1 MQSIQIESGSM
12 YNTTSK
18 RLNYKQ
24 LDPIDAQAP
33 KKDGAEE
40 ASPLNSTRVEAS
52 ACTCRFQKPELL
64 EQSESTA
71 TVEWEKGSRGRR
83 RRRPTTAIAAC
94 WWPCAADPPLAA
106 CVRPTMG
113 LKQGRVAWVEGSRS
127 SGEQANGLDRRAVVW
142 WCRVQGAAAEWDR
155 I

>member
-1 MQSIQIESGSM
+1 M

-24 LDPIDAQAP
+24 LDPIDAQAA
-33 KKDGAEE
+33 KKGRSRGSLAAEQHEGQSLDTQLPISE
-40 ASPLNSTRVEAS
+40 ARDAR
-52 ACTCRFQKPELL
+52 AI
-64 EQSESTA
+64 
-71 TVEWEKGSRGRR
+71 VEWEKGSRGRR

-94 WWPCAADPPLAA
+94 WWPYAADPPLAA

-127 SGEQANGLDRRAVVW
+127 SGEQANGLDRRSVVW